1 MAQTYSILGDS
12 PVDSAR
18 DCLNFGRFVTPFA
31 ARLIQSVDNT
41 PFTVGILADWGQG
54 KSTVMRMLRASLEAQ
69 GCATAWFEP
78 WKYTGREAVWKGLAL
93 TLVREI
99 NANDSLRKELRRKK
113 EALTTFALKALWGK
127 LIGREW
133 AQDLVDTVKNE
144 PWSPSL
150 LHDFE
155 QNFEVLFQH
164 IDPEGKGPEAKPF
177 VLFVDDLD
185 RCLPES
191 ALAVLEALKLV
202 LNRPGLITVM
212 GIAPRELSR
221 AVAAAYARE
230 TKDGGGQPDPKW
242 GDNYMEKVIQMP
254 FPLPVISDASLEAYV
269 GVCLSDSGIEPGL
282 ERDVRW
288 RAIIREACGGN
299 LRQVKRFLNHLIAE
313 MDKADANEEGIG
325 QALDLDARRVAFTL
339 LLGWRFPEFLTL
351 IRKQVADRELLVR
364 YQLYFSQ
371 QAAGTAADTSMLQ
384 DPDGKFHKDAGL
396 ASFFTL
402 CFASADDR
410 PAMVVPFAGGDEL
423 LPYLQFGLRS
433 GHPTMAAPR
442 QAAAA
447 APNAA
452 SAPAAATAS
461 VPASSAVTAD
471 MAKMAYEAVARA
483 AKDGPPYPDSTH
495 PDGPPPPPAA
505 GQPSEHVV
513 AIIGRVQS
521 LMSSRRMEEAKREAE
536 AGLAMARS
544 IQDYPGQAV
553 LLNALGEISEGVLNI
568 PHAEQT
574 YEQALQMARQSNSPI
589 LRTAMLNQARLAR
602 RGGKHPY
609 AMTLATEAAEIASQA
624 GDAIGEF
631 TARVEVA
638 ETRAA
643 MGDSTQA
650 ELEYRG
656 LRQIAERLS
665 HKPGELM
672 VLERLARLLRVQRR
686 DNQDVLEQASRIATA
701 LNDRRASAR
710 LVMEQCMG
718 ELRDVA
724 INDDSGI
731 SRIALPFL
739 VRARALIKDEADRVS
754 VQQYLKSMSHPH
766 AEALARML
774 APIE

>member
-1 MAQTYSILGDS
+1 VAQTYSILGDS

-31 ARLIQSVDNT
+31 ARLIQSVENT

-113 EALTTFALKALWGK
+113 DALTTFALKALWGK

-133 AQDLVDTVKNE
+133 AQDLVDTVKTE

-164 IDPEGKGPEAKPF
+164 IDPEGKGADAKPF

-269 GVCLSDSGIEPGL
+269 GTCLADSGIEPGL
-282 ERDVRW
+282 ERDHRW
-288 RAIIREACGGN
+288 RSIIREACGGN

-313 MDKADANEEGIG
+313 MDKADANEADAAGA
-325 QALDLDARRVAFTL
+325 QDLDARRVAFTL
-339 LLGWRFPEFLTL
+339 LLGWRFPEFLRL

-402 CFASADDR
+402 CFASAEDR

-433 GHPTMAAPR
+433 GNPTIAPSR

-447 APNAA
+447 APAA
-452 SAPAAATAS
+452 PSAPAAAPAS
-461 VPASSAVTAD
+461 VSTPSAATAD
-471 MAKMAYEAVARA
+471 MARMAYEAVARA
-483 AKDGPPYPDSTH
+483 AEAGPPSWGGT
-495 PDGPPPPPAA
+495 PDGPPPPAA

-553 LLNALGEISEGVLNI
+553 LLNALGEISESVLNI

-574 YEQALQMARQSNSPI
+574 YEQALQMARQYNSPI

-602 RGGKHPY
+602 RGGKQPY
-609 AMTLATEAAEIASQA
+609 AMTLATEAAEIARQA

-724 INDDSGI
+724 INADREI
-731 SRIALPFL
+731 STIAVPFL

-754 VQQYLKSMSHPH
+754 VQHYLKAMSHPH